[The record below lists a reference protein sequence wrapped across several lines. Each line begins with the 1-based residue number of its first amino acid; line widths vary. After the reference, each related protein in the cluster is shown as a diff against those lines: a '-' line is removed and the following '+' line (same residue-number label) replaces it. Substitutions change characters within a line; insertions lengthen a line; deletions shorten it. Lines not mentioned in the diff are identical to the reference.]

1 MLLSNLSPANVSI
14 LESRK
19 AEAFVRYGILVI
31 TFFLLLYSA
40 VTQQAKGD
48 EGGAYLP
55 AFDQAFSLWPALDLS
70 PYWSISSF
78 YLWVVAALQAV
89 AEPWASGKIL
99 VTGRLLSLGCW
110 LILVGEQ
117 ARSGRYKSLAVL
129 FNPYVLIYSVRAHP
143 LLPGLGLF
151 YLFWTLVRRQK
162 RVGLLILPFA
172 VSFQV
177 FIGGTVGLFMPKFPL
192 QKNEVIRVLVIGVL
206 ALSGVLITWLTW
218 GGMYPPKFASH
229 VFFQEYHVHGKP
241 SFGYLGTVFMVAG
254 GLFWVIGNRTVEDIK
269 QHRTYSLIV
278 VGLLILAAVL
288 LYKTATIVGIARQL
302 SQAALANGQL
312 GWVISYLLLGLGWL
326 RLHRDHYPLFFG
338 LLGAAVLLV
347 TLPYLYERISVFAT
361 IAPCLAWCSLQQ
373 SEKQQK
379 GLVLTICCV
388 FVLLFIMYQRY
399 GSL

>member
-1 MLLSNLSPANVSI
+1 MNSAKVAI
-14 LESRK
+14 FESRK
-19 AEAFVRYGILVI
+19 AESFVRYGLVAI

-40 VTQQAKGD
+40 STQQAKGD

-55 AFDQAFSLWPALDLS
+55 AFEQAFTLWPALDLS

-78 YLWVVAALQAV
+78 YLWVIAALQAV
-89 AEPWASGKIL
+89 VGPLVSGKIL
-99 VTGRLLSLGCW
+99 LVGRLLSLACW
-110 LILVGEQ
+110 LILVWLH
-117 ARSGRYKSLAVL
+117 ARSSRYKSLVVL

-143 LLPGLGLF
+143 LLPGIFLF
-151 YLFWTLVRRQK
+151 YLFWTLVRQHK
-162 RVGLLILPFA
+162 KAGLLILPFA

-177 FIGGTVGLFMPKFPL
+177 FIGGAVGLFMPKVPL
-192 QKNEVIRVLVIGVL
+192 QKDEVIRIVVIGLL

-241 SFGYLGTVFMVAG
+241 SFGYLGTVFMMAG
-254 GLFWVIGNRTVEDIK
+254 GVFWFIGNRTLAEIK
-269 QHRTYSLIV
+269 QHRTYSLV
-278 VGLLILAAVL
+278 VIGLLILAGAF

-302 SQAALANGQL
+302 SQSYLANDQL
-312 GWVISYLLLGLGWL
+312 GWVLIFVLIGLGWL
-326 RLHRDHYPLFFG
+326 RLHRDHYPVFFG
-338 LLGAAVLLV
+338 LLGASVLLV

-361 IAPCLAWCSLQQ
+361 IAPCLAWCSLQS

-379 GLVLTICCV
+379 GLVLTMCCV
-388 FVLLFIMYQRY
+388 FVLLFIAYQRY

>member
-1 MLLSNLSPANVSI
+1 LNSAKVAIS
-14 LESRK
+14 ESRK
-19 AEAFVRYGILVI
+19 TESFVRYGLIAI

-40 VTQQAKGD
+40 ITQQAKGD

-55 AFDQAFSLWPALDLS
+55 AFEQAFSLWPALDLS

-89 AEPWASGKIL
+89 VDPLASGKIL
-99 VTGRLLSLGCW
+99 LTGRLLSLACW
-110 LILVGEQ
+110 FILVWVH
-117 ARSGRYKSLAVL
+117 ARSGLYKSLVVL

-143 LLPGLGLF
+143 LLPGILLF
-151 YLFWTLVRRQK
+151 YIFWTLVRQNK
-162 RVGLLILPFA
+162 KAGFLFLPFA

-177 FIGGTVGLFMPKFPL
+177 FIGGTVGLFMPTLPL
-192 QKNEVIRVLVIGVL
+192 QKGAVIRVVTIGLL
-206 ALSGVLITWLTW
+206 ALLGVLITWLSW
-218 GGMYPPKFASH
+218 GGMYPPKFVNH

-241 SFGYLGTVFMVAG
+241 SFGYLATVFMMAG
-254 GLFWVIGNRTVEDIK
+254 GVLWFIGNRTFEDIK
-269 QHRTYSLIV
+269 EHRTYSLV
-278 VGLLILAAVL
+278 VIGLLILASIF

-302 SQAALANGQL
+302 SQSCLANDQL
-312 GWVISYLLLGLGWL
+312 GWVLIFILIGLGWL

-361 IAPCLAWCSLQQ
+361 IAPCLAWCSLQS

-379 GLVLTICCV
+379 GLILTMCFI
-388 FVLLFIMYQRY
+388 FVLLFIAYQRY